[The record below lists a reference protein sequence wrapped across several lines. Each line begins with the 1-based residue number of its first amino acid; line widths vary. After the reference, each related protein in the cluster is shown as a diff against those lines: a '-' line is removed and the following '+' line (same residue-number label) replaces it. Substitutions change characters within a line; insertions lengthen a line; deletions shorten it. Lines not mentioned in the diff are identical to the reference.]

1 MTSQF
6 IASAESTY
14 RKNYWVRLYIPAL
27 AFFLLSFG
35 KSASLYGDGQRTN
48 VVVIMSDD
56 QGYGDVGAHG
66 NQMIQTP
73 HLDHLHEQSV
83 RLTQFHVDPTC
94 SPTRSALM
102 TGRYSTRTGVWHTI
116 LGRSILYRDE
126 TTLADLFRTGGYRT
140 GMFGKWHLGD
150 NYPYRPIDRA
160 FDVAVHHG

>member
-66 NQMIQTP
+66 LAVEEP
-73 HLDHLHEQSV
+73 HDV
-83 RLTQFHVDPTC
+83 RAYGLAVKFGQFQHP
-94 SPTRSALM
+94 
-102 TGRYSTRTGVWHTI
+102 
-116 LGRSILYRDE
+116 
-126 TTLADLFRTGGYRT
+126 FR
-140 GMFGKWHLGD
+140 
-150 NYPYRPIDRA
+150 
-160 FDVAVHHG
+160 